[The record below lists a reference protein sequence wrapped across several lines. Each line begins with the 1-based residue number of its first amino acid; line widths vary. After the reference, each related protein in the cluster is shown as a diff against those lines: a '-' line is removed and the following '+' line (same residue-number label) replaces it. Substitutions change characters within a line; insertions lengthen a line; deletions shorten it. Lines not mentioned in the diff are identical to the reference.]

1 MLSIIRTYTYP
12 DYADVEGNVKEK
24 VQLDDCVFDFL

>member
-24 VQLDDCVFDFL
+24 VQLIGRLRV